1 MTKLGI
7 IREGK
12 TPPDKRVPVT
22 PKQCKKLLE
31 TYPDLEIFVQPS
43 PVREIP
49 DSAYAD
55 AGITLKE
62 DLSECDIIMGVKEV
76 PLDMLIPNKTYIF
89 FSHTFKKQSYNRK
102 LLKGILDKK
111 IRLID
116 YEVLTDANDK
126 RLIGFGRYAGI
137 VGTYNAFLAYG
148 KKQGTYDLK
157 PADQCHDRK
166 EVEQELKKVKLPADF
181 KMVMTGGGRVGH
193 GAIEILDLIDI
204 KKVSPEDYLTKKF
217 DTAVFTQ
224 LSARDYVKT
233 TDGSEFKTSEFYE
246 NPKGYAS
253 NFMRFAKESDLYIS
267 CHYWDSDAPFIFS
280 REDAKSPDF
289 RIRVVAD
296 ISCDIDGP
304 VASTIRPSTIADP
317 LYGYDPQ
324 TESEVDFMDPKAIG
338 VMAVDNL
345 PCELPKDAS
354 EDFGNE
360 LIKNI
365 FPELLGKENSPVI
378 VGATQTTLKGELAE
392 DYKYLQNYVDG
403 KE

>member
-1 MTKLGI
+1 MTIGI

-31 TYPDLEIFVQPS
+31 TYLGLEIFVQPS

-55 AGITLKE
+55 AGIALKE

-76 PLDMLIPNKTYIF
+76 PIDMLIPGKTYIF
-89 FSHTFKKQSYNRK
+89 FSHTFKKQPYNRK
-102 LLKGILDKK
+102 LLKAILDKK
-111 IRLID
+111 VRLID

-137 VGTYNAFLAYG
+137 VGTYNALLAYG
-148 KKQGTYDLK
+148 KKQGAFDLK
-157 PADQCHDRK
+157 PADKCHDRK
-166 EVEQELKKVKLPADF
+166 EVEQELKKVKLPNDF
-181 KMVMTGGGRVGH
+181 KLVMTGGGRVGH
-193 GAIEILDLIDI
+193 GALEILNLVDI
-204 KKVSPEDYLTKKF
+204 KKVSPKDYLTKKF

-224 LSARDYVKT
+224 LSVRDYVKT
-233 TDGSEFKTSEFYE
+233 TDGSEFKASEFYAD
-246 NPKGYAS
+246 PKCYAS
-253 NFMRFAKESDLYIS
+253 NFMRFAKESDLYVA
-267 CHYWDSDAPFIFS
+267 CHYWDSDAPFIFT
-280 REDAKSPDF
+280 REDAKNPDF

-304 VASTIRPSTIADP
+304 VASTLRPSTIADP
-317 LYGYDPQ
+317 LYGYNPQ

-365 FPELLGKENSPVI
+365 FPELLGKEKSSVI
-378 VGATQTTLKGELAE
+378 AGATQTTLDGELAE